1 MIKNLRLTILSLLA
15 FISTAALANEYRH
28 VFDAAT
34 LNGDGV
40 VELSDVNW
48 EIIATGAG
56 YWGYQETKGQQIGS
70 ANKPAKTITLSTSD
84 IKGSVSKIIVNT
96 SGAKGIDATLSVTV
110 GNTTFGTAYKLTDSP
125 SSASFTD
132 NASGKITLLFQQQ
145 SSKAIYIKSI
155 QIVYSEGGGTINP
168 PVEEKIAKVN
178 SIAEFVA
185 LPNGKE
191 GTLYLSNDMNARV
204 TYVHGST
211 AYLRDKTGAICFYQ
225 FDKTP
230 TMAYNDHVVGYITGK
245 KMMVGNMPVMVA
257 TDKTNTNL
265 LAIAKPVTELNV
277 EPTVI
282 KAADWSKHYADWVTI
297 KDVKMQ
303 DANMG
308 NDGTGNVNVVNTFN
322 ITPIDALE
330 ASCTYNLSGIANAT
344 TNGIDELSLVYNE
357 ASARQGNPSADVAA
371 KFSPISKV
379 TTGIGALVNNKQGH
393 AIIYDITGRRVS
405 PAKMSKGI
413 YIFNGKKYIK

>member
-15 FISTAALANEYRH
+15 LISTAASANEYRH
-28 VFDAAT
+28 VFGFAT
-34 LNGDGV
+34 LNRDTV
-40 VELSDVNW
+40 FELSDVKW
-48 EIIATGAG
+48 EVATTGAG
-56 YWGYQETKGQQIGS
+56 YWGYHVTKGQQIGS
-70 ANKPAKTITLSTSD
+70 AKKPAKTITLSTSD

-110 GNTTFGTAYKLTDSP
+110 GNATFGKAYKLTDSP

-132 NASGKITLLFQQQ
+132 NASGKITLSFQQQ

-155 QIVYSEGGGTINP
+155 QIVYGEGGGTINP
-168 PVEEKIAKVN
+168 REEEMAKVN
-178 SIAEFVA
+178 SVAEFVA

-225 FDKTP
+225 FGMTP
-230 TMAYNDHVVGYITGK
+230 TMAYNDHVAGYITGK

-282 KAADWSKHYADWVTI
+282 KAAEWSKHYADWVTI

-308 NDGTGNVNVVNTFN
+308 NDGTGNVNVANTFN
-322 ITPIDALE
+322 ITRIDALE
-330 ASCTYNLSGIANAT
+330 ASCAYNLSGIANAT
-344 TNGIDELSLVYNE
+344 TNGVDELSLVYNE
-357 ASARQGNPSADVAA
+357 ASARQGNPSADVVA
-371 KFSPISKV
+371 KFLPISKV
-379 TTGIGALVNNKQGH
+379 TTGIGALVNNKQSH
-393 AIIYDITGRRVS
+393 AIIYDMMGRRVS
-405 PAKMSKGI
+405 PEKMSKGI

>member
-28 VFDAAT
+28 VFGFAT

-40 VELSDVNW
+40 FELSDVNW
-48 EIIATGAG
+48 EVTATGAG
-56 YWGYQETKGQQIGS
+56 YWGYHVTKGQQIGS

-110 GNTTFGTAYKLTDSP
+110 GNSTFGTAYKLTDSP

-132 NASGKITLLFQQQ
+132 NASGKITLSFQQQ

-155 QIVYSEGGGTINP
+155 QIVYGEGGGTINP
-168 PVEEKIAKVN
+168 REEEMAKVN
-178 SIAEFVA
+178 SVAEFVA

-230 TMAYNDHVVGYITGK
+230 TMAYNDHVAGYITGK

-282 KAADWSKHYADWVTI
+282 KAAEWSKHYADWVTI

-308 NDGTGNVNVVNTFN
+308 NDGTGNVNVANTFN
-322 ITPIDALE
+322 ITRIDALE
-330 ASCTYNLSGIANAT
+330 ASCAYNLSGIANAT
-344 TNGIDELSLVYNE
+344 TNGVDELSLVYNE
-357 ASARQGNPSADVAA
+357 ALARQGNPSADVAA
-371 KFSPISKV
+371 KFLPISKV
-379 TTGIGALVNNKQGH
+379 TTGIGALVYNKQSH

-405 PAKMSKGI
+405 PEKMSKGI

>member
-15 FISTAALANEYRH
+15 LISTAASANEYRH

-34 LNGDGV
+34 LKGDGV
-40 VELSDVNW
+40 FELSDVNW
-48 EIIATGAG
+48 EVTATGAG
-56 YWGYQETKGQQIGS
+56 YWGYHVIKGQQIGS

-84 IKGSVSKIIVNT
+84 IKGPVSKIIVNT

-110 GNTTFGTAYKLTDSP
+110 GNSTFGTAYKLTDSP

-132 NASGKITLLFQQQ
+132 NASGKITLSFQQQ

-155 QIVYSEGGGTINP
+155 QIVYGEDGGTINP
-168 PVEEKIAKVN
+168 REEEMAKVN
-178 SIAEFVA
+178 SVAEFVA

-230 TMAYNDHVVGYITGK
+230 TMAYNDHVAGYITGK

-282 KAADWSKHYADWVTI
+282 KAAEWSKHYADWVTI

-308 NDGTGNVNVVNTFN
+308 NDGTGNVNVANTFN
-322 ITPIDALE
+322 ITRIDALE
-330 ASCTYNLSGIANAT
+330 ASCAYNLSGIANAT
-344 TNGIDELSLVYNE
+344 TNGVDELSLVYNE
-357 ASARQGNPSADVAA
+357 ALARQGNPSADVAA
-371 KFSPISKV
+371 KFLPISKV
-379 TTGIGALVNNKQGH
+379 TTGIGALVYNKQSH

-405 PAKMSKGI
+405 PEKMSKGI

>member
-1 MIKNLRLTILSLLA
+1 M
-15 FISTAALANEYRH
+15 
-28 VFDAAT
+28 FDATT
-34 LNGDGV
+34 LKGDGV
-40 VELSDVNW
+40 FELSDVNW
-48 EIIATGAG
+48 EVTATGAG
-56 YWGYQETKGQQIGS
+56 YWGYHVTKGQQIGS

-84 IKGSVSKIIVNT
+84 IKGPVSKIIVNT

-110 GNTTFGTAYKLTDSP
+110 GNSTFGTAYKLTDSP

-132 NASGKITLLFQQQ
+132 NASGKITLSFQQQ

-155 QIVYSEGGGTINP
+155 QIVYGEGGGTINP
-168 PVEEKIAKVN
+168 REEEMAKVN
-178 SIAEFVA
+178 SVAEFVA

-230 TMAYNDHVVGYITGK
+230 TMAYNDHVAGYITGK

-282 KAADWSKHYADWVTI
+282 KAAEWSKHYADWVTI

-308 NDGTGNVNVVNTFN
+308 NDGTGNVNVANTFN
-322 ITPIDALE
+322 ITRIDALE
-330 ASCTYNLSGIANAT
+330 ASCAYNLSGIANAT
-344 TNGIDELSLVYNE
+344 TNGVDELSLVYNE
-357 ASARQGNPSADVAA
+357 ALARQGNPSADVAA
-371 KFSPISKV
+371 KFLPISKV
-379 TTGIGALVNNKQGH
+379 TTGIGALVYNKQSH

-405 PAKMSKGI
+405 PEKMSKGI

>member
-15 FISTAALANEYRH
+15 LISTAALANEYRH
-28 VFDAAT
+28 LFDAAT
-34 LNGDGV
+34 LNGNGV

-48 EIIATGAG
+48 EITATGAG
-56 YWGYQETKGQQIGS
+56 YWGYHVTKGQQIGS

-110 GNTTFGTAYKLTDSP
+110 GNTTFGTAYKLTESP

-155 QIVYSEGGGTINP
+155 QIVYTEGGGTINP
-168 PVEEKIAKVN
+168 PAEEKIAKVN

-230 TMAYNDHVVGYITGK
+230 TMAYNDHVAGYITGK

-282 KAADWSKHYADWVTI
+282 KSADWSKHYADWVTI

-303 DANMG
+303 DANIG
-308 NDGTGNVNVVNTFN
+308 NDGTGNVNVANTFN

-371 KFSPISKV
+371 KFSPIS
-379 TTGIGALVNNKQGH
+379 IRH
-393 AIIYDITGRRVS
+393 IYSFQRHCTI
-405 PAKMSKGI
+405 
-413 YIFNGKKYIK
+413 